1 MATLSV
7 YNQQGKEVGKYDID
21 PTDLAP
27 RINKQLLHDAVVM
40 YEANRRVGTAQ
51 TKSRGMVKGSTR
63 KLFRQKGTGRARQG
77 SRHAPQMRGGG
88 VAFGPQVRSH
98 AFSLNKKVR
107 LLGLRTAL
115 SDKQREGKLLILE
128 NAVLKKGKTAELAK
142 TTVKN
147 GWVSALVIDGA
158 EVDANFARAARNLP
172 GLDVLPQ
179 QGANVIDILRRDL
192 LVLTKAAVKQLE
204 ARLT

>member
-1 MATLSV
+1 MKVNVVTLENKVTGELELKDSV
-7 YNQQGKEVGKYDID
+7 FGLPSRPDILHQVVRWQQARKQQGTHK
-21 PTDLAP
+21 
-27 RINKQLLHDAVVM
+27 
-40 YEANRRVGTAQ
+40 
-51 TKSRGMVKGSTR
+51 TKDVSDVRGSGAKP
-63 KLFRQKGTGRARQG
+63 FRQKGTGRARQG

-128 NAVLKKGKTAELAK
+128 NAVLKKGKTVELAK
-142 TTVKN
+142 TAVKN
-147 GWVSALVIDGA
+147 GWTSALVIDGA

-172 GLDVLPQ
+172 RFDVLPQ
-179 QGANVIDILRRDL
+179 QGANVVDILRCDL